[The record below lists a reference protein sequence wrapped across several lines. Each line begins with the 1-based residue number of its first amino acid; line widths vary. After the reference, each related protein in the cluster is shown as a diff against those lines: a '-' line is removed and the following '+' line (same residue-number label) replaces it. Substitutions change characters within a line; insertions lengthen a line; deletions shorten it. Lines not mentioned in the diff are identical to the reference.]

1 MHFFLSPF
9 NFVFV
14 EQQAEKP
21 IAQRILFRL
30 TLYLKLAMTLIA
42 PFLRFHAVTLL
53 FLKKN
58 TYTLAR
64 VRILIGYCCR
74 LAVSIFLRSILDR
87 VSA

>member
-1 MHFFLSPF
+1 MHFFFSPF

-30 TLYLKLAMTLIA
+30 TLYLKLAMTLYSAIFEI
-42 PFLRFHAVTLL
+42 PRYFTS

-58 TYTLAR
+58 AKIEFQSLAC
-64 VRILIGYCCR
+64 LNEQTEASFCQFGEES
-74 LAVSIFLRSILDR
+74 L
-87 VSA
+87 